1 MRPPFEDA
9 VRWELSWLLRAGV
22 QPRALRITV
31 RELVV
36 AQIGRGPLGAHEVED
51 AVAAVARAACRLVRE
66 LDAPEDVV
74 EIVCRAALEAV
85 RGHGGRTAQW
95 LDEAAIAMDQA
106 LGQFDLDRRG
116 RSAHGIR

>member
-51 AVAAVARAACRLVRE
+51 AVAAVARAACRLV
-66 LDAPEDVV
+66 
-74 EIVCRAALEAV
+74 CRAALEAV